1 MDYKDKYIKYK
12 TKYLELKNTDADNQY
27 GCGINKNMINK
38 IITDNNLNVSYSI
51 NYNSITINKNQNKIY
66 PIHSISKL
74 FTNIM
79 LVLFYNDNII
89 NYDELNMPIKLDEM
103 ILNKLS
109 KDIRDRLKIVSILQ
123 CIKHEAGL
131 KNYMDNY
138 HNKLIDCF
146 EKKIK
151 FPNPKEPED
160 FLIYADKNV
169 LDKKEINK
177 YNYSNLGILLAAL
190 SLKHHYNIKNK
201 TNLSY
206 NQILNKYIINEIKLK
221 SFSITRPKNNAVFP
235 VAQDDLTKYVNGSPA
250 TSYWLSS
257 TDLCKFGIWI
267 NGLFNSNKKIKKCI
281 KENKLDIYWKNPLR
295 LGHWGFLQTS
305 SSCLETYLNKH
316 MTIAILSNYNND
328 AHIFMNEI
336 KKLL

>member
-1 MDYKDKYIKYK
+1 MNYKDKYIKYK
-12 TKYLELKNTDADNQY
+12 TKYLELKNMDINNQI
-27 GCGINKNMINK
+27 GGGINKNMINK

-51 NYNSITINKNQNKIY
+51 YYNNITINKNQNKIY

-89 NYDELNMPIKLDEM
+89 NDDELNIPIKIDETVF
-103 ILNKLS
+103 NKLS
-109 KDIRDRLKIVSILQ
+109 KDVKNRLKIVSILQ
-123 CIKHEAGL
+123 CIKHETGL

-138 HNKLIDCF
+138 HNKLIECF
-146 EKKIK
+146 EQKKD
-151 FPNPKEPED
+151 FPNPKDPED

-169 LDKKEINK
+169 LDKKEICK
-177 YNYSNLGILLAAL
+177 YNYSNLGILLVAL
-190 SLKHHYNIKNK
+190 SLKFYYNKKNK

-206 NQILNKYIINEIKLK
+206 NQILTKYIIDKIKLK
-221 SFSITRPKNNAVFP
+221 SFSISKPNYNAVFP
-235 VAQDDLTKYVNGSPA
+235 IAQDDLTKYVNGSPA
-250 TSYWLSS
+250 TSYWMSS
-257 TDLCKFGIWI
+257 NDLCEFGMWI
-267 NGLFNSNKKIKKCI
+267 NKFFNSNKKIKKFI
-281 KENKLDIYWKNPLR
+281 TENKLEIYWKSPLR

-305 SSCLETYLNKH
+305 SSCLETYLKKNI
-316 MTIAILSNYNND
+316 TIAILSNHNND